1 MFPVHAASGE
11 RIVGFLG
18 RALAEDAGTPKYLN
32 SPAAALY
39 RKGEL
44 LYGLGTE
51 PTRRALAAG
60 ARPVLVEGPLDAI
73 AVTSAGAARLVGV
86 APCGTALT
94 AAQVAP
100 LETAAGSLAERG
112 VLVALDADSGGRQA
126 SLRAYELLRPTGAW
140 PTAAVLADGLDP
152 AALAHQHSPE
162 APRTGLDGATPLA
175 DLVVDERL
183 ARWADRLRW
192 AEGRVSAAVRGARA
206 SRCSCSAALRA
217 AAAWAARSWFS
228 RSRGPR
234 RPAHS
239 WATNANNCRCVQSSL
254 SSSRSPA
261 RARAATS
268 SSVSNPSWPDCPCWS
283 ACSSIHRVCAS
294 HADCL
299 LIPRA
304 APIWAQEA
312 PARRADRIPSCW
324 P

>member
-112 VLVALDADSGGRQA
+112 VLVALDADSGGRH

-152 AALAHQHSPE
+152 AALAHQHGPE
-162 APRTGLDGATPLA
+162 APRTGLDGAT
-175 DLVVDERL
+175 
-183 ARWADRLRW
+183 
-192 AEGRVSAAVRGARA
+192 
-206 SRCSCSAALRA
+206 
-217 AAAWAARSWFS
+217 
-228 RSRGPR
+228 
-234 RPAHS
+234 
-239 WATNANNCRCVQSSL
+239 
-254 SSSRSPA
+254 
-261 RARAATS
+261 TS
-268 SSVSNPSWPDCPCWS
+268 SSTSGWPAGPTGCGGPKVGSAPPCAVPGPVGAAARRHCARRRPGRPGPGS
-283 ACSSIHRVCAS
+283 PAAGGRVGQRTAGRPTRTTAGASSRRSRHRGRRRGPE
-294 HADCL
+294 L
-299 LIPRA
+299 LPRPRCRTLRGRIA
-304 APIWAQEA
+304 RVGR
-312 PARRADRIPSCW
+312 PARRSTGCALPTRTVC
-324 P
+324 